1 MLSKGKQGGQLKN
14 LPIISGFRNPLLAG
28 NLFSIPVNA
37 HKFFFSSIFAGLLL
51 LLFQT
56 AGAEVPAEVRTPIIL
71 PGSEEVTVTASRV
84 EEEVAFVPAGVTILT
99 DQDIQNSTARD
110 IPELLRSASGI
121 TVTDLTGGRR
131 NYRVDIRGFGE
142 TSGANTLV
150 LVNGRRVNQ
159 PDLSGVDWTQIPLS
173 QVKRI
178 EIVRGGRGGVLFG
191 DNASAGVINIITD
204 SSESNQGRISLL
216 GGSYN
221 SLEMGAEYSSSSD
234 RLDYSVSGD
243 IHDSDGYRDNSHTRG
258 QNAGGSFK
266 FSPSDRFSLSLSSGF
281 HRDETGMPGALTE
294 TDLEGGTLRTGTLYP
309 DDKIRVSDYYVQARP
324 RFLFLENSLLEVD
337 VSYRKRNNV
346 FYSSSYWG
354 YYQGDTELKT
364 LAFSPK
370 LVIREPIS
378 GMDNRLSA
386 GLDLTLSDEE
396 ILNTTSY
403 SPQGRFSLEKN
414 NLGVYI
420 HDELFL
426 AESLA
431 LSGGYRFDR
440 VEYGFGSA
448 SSESPEFR
456 ESLVTAGIS
465 WQFRGS
471 NNIFFEHG
479 TSLRYP
485 LLDEMFDFYSTSI
498 NSNLTPQTSGSY
510 QAGLKYFI
518 SKVFYANSSLYYIR
532 TEDELFFNPQGGPW
546 GFGANENFA
555 GFNSRR
561 GLEIEAGMQ
570 WNQLTLTG
578 SYTLADSEVEDGEY
592 SGSAVPGVPGQSFS
606 VKGIYFISDNF
617 DVTVEGIY
625 GGERYFESDWA
636 NAFQKQ
642 EDYFLLNSRI
652 QYGTGRMLLHLDLK
666 NILSQE
672 YSQYGVLGGFP
683 LQRAYYPS
691 PEINAVAG
699 ITIKMGN

>member
-1 MLSKGKQGGQLKN
+1 MKN
-14 LPIISGFRNPLLAG
+14 LPIISGFRCPLLAG
-28 NLFSIPVNA
+28 NLFSVPVEA
-37 HKFFFSSIFAGLLL
+37 HKFWISPIFAGLLM
-51 LLFQT
+51 LLFQ
-56 AGAEVPAEVRTPIIL
+56 AAIAEAPAEVRTPIIL
-71 PGSEEVTVTASRV
+71 PGSEEVIVTASRT
-84 EEEVAFVPAGVTILT
+84 EEEVAFIPASVSILT
-99 DQDIQNSTARD
+99 DYDIRNSTARN
-110 IPELLRSASGI
+110 IPELLSSASGV

-142 TSGANTLV
+142 TSGTNTLV

-159 PDLSGVDWTQIPLS
+159 PDLSGVDWTQISLS
-173 QVKRI
+173 RVKRI

-204 SSESNQGRISLL
+204 SSESNEGSISLL
-216 GGSYN
+216 GGFYN
-221 SLEMGAEYSSSSD
+221 SLEMGAGYSASSD

-243 IHDSDGYRDNSHTRG
+243 IYDSDGYRDNSHTRG
-258 QNAGGSFK
+258 QNAGGSLK
-266 FSPSDRFSLSLSSGF
+266 FSPSDWFSLSLSSSF

-294 TDLEGGTLRTGTLYP
+294 TDLESGIARTGTIYP
-309 DDKIRVSDYYVQARP
+309 NDKIRVTDYYIQARP
-324 RFLFLENSLLEVD
+324 RFLFLKNSLLEAEI
-337 VSYRKRNNV
+337 SCRKRDNI

-354 YYQGDTELKT
+354 YYQGNTELET

-386 GLDLTLSDEE
+386 GIDLTLSNEE

-403 SPQGRFSLEKN
+403 SPQGRFSLERN
-414 NLGVYI
+414 NLGAYI

-431 LSGGYRFDR
+431 VSGGYRFDR

-448 SSESPEFR
+448 NSESPEFR

-465 WQFRGS
+465 WQFRD
-471 NNIFFEHG
+471 NDNLFFEYG

-485 LLDEMFDFYSTSI
+485 LLDEMFDFYSTGI
-498 NSNLTPQTSGSY
+498 NSNLTPQTSSSY

-518 SKVFYANSSLYYIR
+518 SKVFYVNSALYYIR

-578 SYTLADSEVEDGEY
+578 SYTLTDSEVEDGEY
-592 SGSAVPGVPGQSFS
+592 SGSAVPGVPGHSFS
-606 VKGIYFISDNF
+606 VKGIYFINDNF

-625 GGERYFESDWA
+625 AGKRYFESDWE

-652 QYGTGRMLLHLDLK
+652 QYRTGKMRLYLDLK

-691 PEINAVAG
+691 PKINAMTG
-699 ITIKMGN
+699 ITFEF